1 MKWVMG
7 YYAADVSTSSP
18 PHCEAYLSYFLSGSG
33 CNFSLYVLYN
43 CHCKPAAFVVL
54 RTGAK
59 ASLRLMWTSN
69 MTRGQRLGFAALQKK
84 KKKSINE
91 LRLLNFV
98 IVGSLLLKNTGGNS
112 GGQ

>member
-1 MKWVMG
+1 MLKKANSGITLKAMKWVMG

-69 MTRGQRLGFAALQKK
+69 MTHGQRLGFAALQKK

-91 LRLLNFV
+91 LR
-98 IVGSLLLKNTGGNS
+98 
-112 GGQ
+112 